1 VPEKAELIE
10 AIALLIESDPNATP
24 LSYELLEL
32 METEELASIK
42 ANLERTKASRDYAP
56 WYDELVQTCG
66 KEEG

>member
-1 VPEKAELIE
+1 
-10 AIALLIESDPNATP
+10 
-24 LSYELLEL
+24 

-66 KEEG
+66 KEE